1 MFTAALRYAEF
12 AGATESGRCGSVDS
26 YEGSG
31 ADMRVTRTVFFAER
45 CTRNERMARP
55 ESPMKLNFPSG
66 CKWSGGLSLPGCAQ
80 DILAKKKKRIG
91 IRAAQRRRKRGR
103 VGEMMQEGIKLVL
116 PSCCSAGCWPQ
127 VNQAP
132 QWLVGY
138 LTRLS
143 PPLARGRPQVSPSP
157 VSPAHVQPE
166 P

>member
-80 DILAKKKKRIG
+80 DILAKKKKRI
-91 IRAAQRRRKRGR
+91 RRSEADAMFGR
-103 VGEMMQEGIKLVL
+103 SIDRLNQ
-116 PSCCSAGCWPQ
+116 C
-127 VNQAP
+127 NQAA
-132 QWLVGY
+132 
-138 LTRLS
+138 TRIEETS
-143 PPLARGRPQVSPSP
+143 DGGREASSRK
-157 VSPAHVQPE
+157 E
-166 P
+166 KEGEREGEGKR